1 MRWPVGAVQILV
13 ACGREDVAPVEDGC
27 PCEGLALAGP
37 VTTEAALADALAQVR
52 GAVPALDGVE
62 VSVELVPDLAYFR
75 AWAEVDGLLI
85 DDGRARRYA
94 VHVDPVVLSD
104 PMPEA
109 GLVAILLHELGHI
122 ADYVAMD
129 SDALLAFVLWYGTQ
143 DPASSDELRDYE
155 RATDTYALDRGC
167 ADGLAEARAWIY
179 AHAQTPEIL
188 ADKQRNY
195 LGPDEIAAWVDE
207 NGECPGP

>member
-1 MRWPVGAVQILV
+1 MRGPVAATMLLV
-13 ACGREDVAPVEDGC
+13 GCGREDVAPVDAGC
-27 PCEGLALAGP
+27 ACERLTLAGP
-37 VTTEAALADALAQVR
+37 VTSKAELADALSQVR

-62 VSVELVPDLAYFR
+62 VSVALVPDLAYFR
-75 AWAEVDGLLI
+75 AWAEVDGLLVE
-85 DDGRARRYA
+85 DGRARRYA

-122 ADYVAMD
+122 VDYVAMD
-129 SDALLAFVLWYGTQ
+129 SDELLAFVLWYGTQ

-155 RATDTYALDRGC
+155 RQTDTFALGLGC
-167 ADGLAEARAWIY
+167 ADGLAAAREWIY
-179 AHAQTPEIL
+179 AHAPTEEIL

-195 LGPDEIAAWVDE
+195 LSPDDIAAWVEE
-207 NGECPGP
+207 NGACLD